1 MDDPDAA
8 AYTRDAYQTE
18 IDTQVVDT
26 GRDARGRWVACADT
40 VLYPEG
46 GGQPADH
53 GALDGRPIVDVQ
65 RVDHVVRHYLAAAD
79 ASPEVGSTVRL
90 TLDWRRRFDHMQQ
103 HSAQHALTAVAADRF
118 GWSTT
123 AFHLGDHTAD
133 IELDTAAIGGAA
145 LESLAEALAA
155 ELRAGRAIR
164 ASFVSTDDAA
174 HHGARSRGLPEGHIG
189 PVRLVTIDGL
199 DVSTCGGTHVS
210 NTAEIE
216 GIALLGTE
224 RMRGGVRLHWVAGGR
239 VRRRLAAD
247 EARLSGLRRGL
258 GAPDDGLEA
267 ALTARLERLAQA
279 EHRVA
284 DLESEIAR
292 LAARSLLNA
301 LAGEAPDVRTGRV
314 LCLGHDVRWT
324 RAQLL
329 LVAKCVRE
337 GAPTALVILS
347 AGAAPNGHLVV
358 AADGDVSDARL
369 ARVAGAVAAWLGGRG
384 GGRNGLHQGA
394 VAAPERLAGAVGRQ
408 DCSFVVASA
417 WSDSS
422 GNSA

>member
-1 MDDPDAA
+1 MDDPTAA
-8 AYTRDAYQTE
+8 TYSRDAYQAAIE
-18 IDTQVVDT
+18 TQVVDT
-26 GRDARGRWVACADT
+26 GRDARGGWVACADT

-53 GALDGRPIVDVQ
+53 GAMDGRPIVDVQ
-65 RVDHVVRHYLAAAD
+65 RVDHVVRHYMAAD
-79 ASPEVGSTVRL
+79 EASPVVGSTVRL
-90 TLDWRRRFDHMQQ
+90 TLDWSRRFDHMQQ
-103 HSAQHALTAVAADRF
+103 HSAQHAVTAVAADRF

-123 AFHLGDHTAD
+123 AFHLGEHTAD
-133 IELDTAAIGGAA
+133 IELDTAAIGAA
-145 LESLAEALAA
+145 ELAALAEAVAA
-155 ELRAGRAIR
+155 ELRVGRAIR
-164 ASFVSTDDAA
+164 ASFVSPDDAA
-174 HHGARSRGLPEGHIG
+174 YRGARSRGLPEGHTG

-247 EARLSGLRRGL
+247 EARLSALRRGL

-267 ALTARLERLAQA
+267 ALSARLERLSRA

-284 DLESEIAR
+284 DLEGEIA
-292 LAARSLLNA
+292 LFAARSLLNA
-301 LAGEAPDVRTGRV
+301 LASEAPDGRTGRV
-314 LCLGHDVRWT
+314 LCVAHDVGWT

-329 LVAKCVRE
+329 LVAKAVRE
-337 GAPTALVILS
+337 GAQSALVVIS
-347 AGAAPNGHLVV
+347 AGAAPNGQLVV

-369 ARVAGAVAAWLGGRG
+369 ARIGGAVAAWLDGRG
-384 GGRNGLHQGA
+384 GGRNGLFQGT
-394 VAAPERLAGAVGRQ
+394 VAAPERLAGAVARR
-408 DCSFVVASA
+408 DCGVVVASA

-422 GNSA
+422 ENGA